1 MHQQKGKKIFIYF
14 FIFFLFSSINNIYFN
29 KIDINEIKYIN
40 ISGLDGVD
48 NQKILNDIKN
58 LKLKYIFLLDKKK
71 IKKVLNANS
80 LIEEYQIF
88 KRYPSTL
95 DINIKKTSF
104 LAIINLNGKKSIIG
118 SNGKLINY
126 NFSNNHLPHI
136 FGNPEIQ
143 EFLKIKKIIDDSQIS
158 YNEIK
163 AYYYFK
169 SKRWDLEL
177 RNKIVI
183 KLSNDFTKQSL
194 DNLKDFLNDLNLKN
208 VRTLDARIKN
218 QIIING

>member
-14 FIFFLFSSINNIYFN
+14 FIFFLFGSINNIYFN
-29 KIDINEIKYIN
+29 NININEIKYIN
-40 ISGLDGVD
+40 ISGLDDVD
-48 NQKILNDIKN
+48 NRKILNDIKN
-58 LKLKYIFLLDKKK
+58 LKLKYIFFLNKKK
-71 IKKVLNANS
+71 IKKILNANS

-104 LAIINLNGKKSIIG
+104 LAIINLNGQKSIIG
-118 SNGKLINY
+118 SNGKIIDY
-126 NFSNNHLPHI
+126 DFSNKNLPYV
-136 FGNPEIQ
+136 FGNPEIK

-163 AYYYFK
+163 TYYYYK

-194 DNLKDFLNDLNLKN
+194 DNLKVFLNDLNLKN